1 MTLFKSL
8 ALTAAL
14 LSASTLSQAA
24 DSGIYAGL
32 GLGKVN
38 ASISKA
44 GSTTPAFK
52 GNDVGYKFIV
62 GVRPIDWLAAEVSY
76 LDLGNPDSGAFS
88 ADTNGIS
95 GSVLAIKNVMPMLDV
110 FAKGGLVNWR
120 AQINSNILG
129 QLDKRNGTN
138 PVYGGGLIVRLLD
151 LSVRAEYEHFNMDQ
165 GGNFVSASVTWT
177 FF

>member
-1 MTLFKSL
+1 MKLFKSFIF
-8 ALTAAL
+8 TTL
-14 LSASTLSQAA
+14 LLGLCSLSNAA

-38 ASISKA
+38 ASVSQG
-44 GSTTPAFK
+44 GSLANDFK

-62 GVRPIDWLAAEVSY
+62 GVRPLDWLAAEINY
-76 LDLGNPDSGAFS
+76 LDLGNPDSGIYY

-95 GSVLAIKNVMPMLDV
+95 ISALAIKNVMPMLDV
-110 FAKGGLVNWR
+110 FAKGGLVNWK
-120 AQINSNILG
+120 AKINDDTKKLF
-129 QLDKRNGTN
+129 DRNGTN

-165 GGNFVSASVTWT
+165 GGNLVSASVTWT

>member
-1 MTLFKSL
+1 MKLFKSFIF
-8 ALTAAL
+8 TTL
-14 LSASTLSQAA
+14 LSGLCSFSNAA

-38 ASISKA
+38 ASVSK
-44 GSTTPAFK
+44 GVNLPADFK
-52 GNDVGYKFIV
+52 GNDVGYKFIL
-62 GVRPIDWLAAEVSY
+62 GVRPLDWLAAEFNY
-76 LDLGNPDSGAFS
+76 LDLGNPDSGIYY

-95 GSVLAIKNVMPMLDV
+95 ISALAIKNVMPMLDV
-110 FAKGGLVNWR
+110 FAKGGLVNWKAKISDNTTKLFDR
-120 AQINSNILG
+120 
-129 QLDKRNGTN
+129 DGTN

-165 GGNFVSASVTWT
+165 GGNLVSASVTWT

>member
-1 MTLFKSL
+1 MKLFKSFIF
-8 ALTAAL
+8 TTL
-14 LSASTLSQAA
+14 LLGLCSLSNAA

-38 ASISKA
+38 ASVSHG
-44 GSTTPAFK
+44 GSLANDFK

-62 GVRPIDWLAAEVSY
+62 GVRPLDWLAAEINY
-76 LDLGNPDSGAFS
+76 LDLGNPDSGS
-88 ADTNGIS
+88 YYADTNGIS
-95 GSVLAIKNVMPMLDV
+95 ISALAIKNVMPMLDV
-110 FAKGGLVNWR
+110 FAKGGLVNWKAKISDNTTKLFDR
-120 AQINSNILG
+120 
-129 QLDKRNGTN
+129 DGTN

-165 GGNFVSASVTWT
+165 GGNLVSASVTWT